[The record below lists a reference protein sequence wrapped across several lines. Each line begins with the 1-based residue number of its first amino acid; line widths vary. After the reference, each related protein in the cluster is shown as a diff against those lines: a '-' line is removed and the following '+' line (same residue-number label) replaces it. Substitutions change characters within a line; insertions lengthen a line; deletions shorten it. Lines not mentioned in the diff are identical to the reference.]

1 MTTTS
6 FRHEEMLRLVDVEKG
21 TVDRSIFRDQDIYQL
36 ELERIFAR
44 AWLFMC
50 HDSQIPNPGDFFMTF
65 MGEDRVIV
73 VRDNDMQP
81 QVLVNSCR
89 HRGNAVC
96 RAEEGHASSFMCTYH
111 GWTYDLKGNLV
122 GVPGFKEVYHEELD
136 KESWGL
142 IRAAHVDTY
151 QGFVFATMDAE
162 APSLHDYLGEIGR
175 MSLDLTVA
183 RGNLRM
189 SPGVQKYVIP
199 CNWKLSTDNVWD
211 FYHAGLSHASSIIA
225 GWRASTANKAGRL
238 SNFLQD
244 HIVLLGGYGH
254 ALSGPVVNELTRKQA
269 TEVAGLDL
277 QTWRDQPGAEE
288 KAGGPVAMKA
298 QNHPNIF
305 PNMWLTTPGDGQV
318 CLRMPKGPDTTEIW
332 WFTLTNDDH
341 EEPVRVNQVRRAIR
355 HFGPAGMFEQDDG
368 ENWGQSTRGMSGVI
382 SGRYPINYS
391 MGNGHDE
398 MIVDELGPK
407 RVETHVN
414 EHAQLWHY
422 RNWATWMAAGS
433 WPELLANH
441 PEVPDRI

>member
-1 MTTTS
+1 MTTTA
-6 FRHEEMLRLVDVEKG
+6 FRHPEMLALVDATAG
-21 TVDRSIFRDQDIYQL
+21 TVDRSIFRDRDIYEL

-50 HDSQIPNPGDFFMTF
+50 HDSQIPNTGDFFMTF

-73 VRDNDMQP
+73 VRDNEGQP

-96 RAEEGHASSFMCTYH
+96 RAEEGHATSFMCTYH
-111 GWTYDLKGNLV
+111 GWTYDLHGALV

-142 IRAAHVDTY
+142 IKAAHVDTY
-151 QGFVFATMDAE
+151 KGFVFATMDAE
-162 APSLHDYLGEIGR
+162 APSLHDYLGDIGR

-225 GWRASTANKAGRL
+225 GWRASTANRAGRL
-238 SNFLQD
+238 TNFMQD

-254 ALSGPVVNELTRKQA
+254 VLSGPVVNELTRKQA
-269 TEVAGLDL
+269 MDVSGVDL
-277 QTWRDQPGAEE
+277 NAWRDEPGAEE

-318 CLRMPKGPDTTEIW
+318 C
-332 WFTLTNDDH
+332 
-341 EEPVRVNQVRRAIR
+341 
-355 HFGPAGMFEQDDG
+355 
-368 ENWGQSTRGMSGVI
+368 
-382 SGRYPINYS
+382 
-391 MGNGHDE
+391 
-398 MIVDELGPK
+398 
-407 RVETHVN
+407 
-414 EHAQLWHY
+414 
-422 RNWATWMAAGS
+422 
-433 WPELLANH
+433 
-441 PEVPDRI
+441 